1 MSTILDP
8 IKMWEDLHQ
17 IPELGMQEV
26 KTSAYV
32 AKTLKDLGIEV
43 QTGIGG
49 TTGVMG
55 VINGCRTRPRCDAA
69 RRHGRTALYD

>member
-49 TTGVMG
+49 
-55 VINGCRTRPRCDAA
+55 RPVSW
-69 RRHGRTALYD
+69 ALLRVPNPAPL